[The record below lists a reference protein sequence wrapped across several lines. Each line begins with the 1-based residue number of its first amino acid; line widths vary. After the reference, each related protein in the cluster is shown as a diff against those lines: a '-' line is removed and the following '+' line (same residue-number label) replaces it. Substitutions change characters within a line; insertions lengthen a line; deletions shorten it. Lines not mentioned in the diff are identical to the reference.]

1 MAQANNNF
9 LKSRMNKDLDARIL
23 PKGEYRNAVNIQVSR
38 SEGESVGALE
48 NILGNELLTTLQP
61 SSKAIGYFANE
72 QSSTIYI
79 FVTDYLDENPGQPTY
94 EITQV
99 MRGKSKWIKH

>member
-72 QSSTIYI
+72 QSSTIY
-79 FVTDYLDENPGQPTY
+79 FCD
-94 EITQV
+94 
-99 MRGKSKWIKH
+99 